1 MSDKFLAVI
10 DGRLHEV
17 RPVQHSAGASDSGKI
32 FALDSSGLIDKSAIP
47 LEVASDIGSVV
58 AGEDLSAGDFVN
70 VYYDG
75 SDVRVRPADASA
87 SGREAT
93 GFVLDSASAGE
104 SVTVYFDGTNDHLS
118 GLTAGELYCLAPT
131 AGTVALRSSV
141 SAVPGNFFQVVG
153 RAISSTAI
161 SFDPSPPV
169 VFSSAGVARYM
180 FVDGGVLHDGAAA
193 SQSSGSPDAGRIV
206 ALGSD
211 GVLDDS
217 LLPDPSIGDNVSGA
231 SAGSV
236 LFSGSGGALSQDNS
250 NLFWDASSHRLG
262 VGTATPSSDL
272 DVNGVVSVP
281 GGNSDEWNAAYGWGD
296 HSVAGYLSDISGESI
311 SDLSDVDS
319 SMAPSDG
326 QVLTYDSANGWQAE
340 DVASDVHSITDLSD
354 VDSSMTPADGQVLT
368 YDSTNGWQAEDGV
381 SGAQSITDLTDVD
394 SSMSPSDGQVL
405 TYDDTNGWQA
415 DYPPSGGGGDGD
427 VSMGEAI
434 GFATAGSVL
443 FIDSDSEL
451 AQDNSNL
458 FWDATNKRLG
468 VGTDAPSELLD
479 VSGGSLRLDNT
490 TYANQNGVIYKD
502 GTPFIHNSNYGDN
515 GTVTTEGHN
524 FFAGE
529 GAGNFTMGSTATD
542 SGQASNNVGIGCNV
556 LHANTTGNMNV
567 AIGSSVLSSNTTG
580 YSNVA
585 IGRSALRDNTAGYS
599 NFALGQQA
607 LIHNT
612 TGYYNVAVGA
622 YAFIGNTTG
631 SHNIA
636 IGDHAGKYADGLNL
650 NQTAEG
656 SLFLGKNTKAH
667 ADGETNQIVVGSD
680 SVGLG
685 SNTVV
690 LGNDDIVTTALKGNV
705 GVGTTTPGT
714 ALDVNGV
721 ISVPGGNSDNWNAAY
736 GWGDH
741 ALAGYLSGISGE
753 SIADLSDVDSS
764 MSPSDGQ
771 VLTYDDTNGW
781 QAEDVAVGVQS
792 IADLSDVDSTMA
804 PADGQVLTYDSTN
817 GWQAEDGGGSA
828 APAQEYQ
835 DVTSDRDLD
844 TTYFNTGDYPYFVFI
859 TIGDDDSNGTP
870 HLFLSKDGTVTADIP
885 LENMGKYGSLPF
897 SFMVYPGQGY
907 RVSSDGC
914 TLSCWVEGHS
924 V

>member
-141 SAVPGNFFQVVG
+141 SAVPGNVFQVVG

-180 FVDGGVLHDGAAA
+180 FVDGGVLRDGAAA
-193 SQSSGSPDAGRIV
+193 SQSSGSSDAGRIV

-211 GVLDDS
+211 GVLDGS

-319 SMAPSDG
+319 SASPTDG
-326 QVLTYDSANGWQAE
+326 QIFVYSGGSGWQASDPPVLSIGD
-340 DVASDVHSITDLSD
+340 DVASGS
-354 VDSSMTPADGQVLT
+354 PGAVLF
-368 YDSTNGWQAEDGV
+368 
-381 SGAQSITDLTDVD
+381 L
-394 SSMSPSDGQVL
+394 
-405 TYDDTNGWQA
+405 
-415 DYPPSGGGGDGD
+415 DGD
-427 VSMGEAI
+427 SN
-434 GFATAGSVL
+434 
-443 FIDSDSEL
+443 L
-451 AQDNSNL
+451 AQDAPNL
-458 FWDATNKRLG
+458 FWDATNKRFG

-479 VSGGSLRLDNT
+479 VSGGSLRLDRT
-490 TYANQNGVIYKD
+490 GYANRYGVIYK
-502 GTPFIHNSNYGDN
+502 GGVPFFHDFNYGDN

-542 SGQASNNVGIGCNV
+542 SIQSSYNTAIGYIALYNNTTGHKNTAIGARALRDNTTGSSNAAIGYST
-556 LHANTTGNMNV
+556 LAANTTGSYNQTIGHVSLYRNTTGSYNA
-567 AIGSSVLSSNTTG
+567 AIGFASLYANTTGELNVGVGHYALYQNTTG
-580 YSNVA
+580 YSNLA
-585 IGRSALRDNTAGYS
+585 IGSRALY
-599 NFALGQQA
+599 
-607 LIHNT
+607 
-612 TGYYNVAVGA
+612 
-622 YAFIGNTTG
+622 GNTTG
-631 SHNIA
+631 HDNVA
-636 IGDHAGKYADGLNL
+636 IGGHAGRLTSDDSL
-650 NQTAEG
+650 NQTATD
-656 SLFLGKNTKAH
+656 SLFFGNNTKAH
-667 ADGETNQIVVGSD
+667 ADGETNQIVLGSD
-680 SVGLG
+680 AVGLG

-690 LGNDDIVTTALKGNV
+690 LGNDDVVTTALKGNV
-705 GVGTTTPGT
+705 GVGTDSPDSE
-714 ALDVNGV
+714 LDVNGGLRCN
-721 ISVPGGNSDNWNAAY
+721 SVYVYSSFQATD
-736 GWGDH
+736 
-741 ALAGYLSGISGE
+741 AGAFSF
-753 SIADLSDVDSS
+753 
-764 MSPSDGQ
+764 
-771 VLTYDDTNGW
+771 NG
-781 QAEDVAVGVQS
+781 
-792 IADLSDVDSTMA
+792 
-804 PADGQVLTYDSTN
+804 
-817 GWQAEDGGGSA
+817 A
-828 APAQEYQ
+828 AP
-835 DVTSDRDLD
+835 
-844 TTYFNTGDYPYFVFI
+844 
-859 TIGDDDSNGTP
+859 
-870 HLFLSKDGTVTADIP
+870 
-885 LENMGKYGSLPF
+885 SLPQSGYSVDNVSEVR
-897 SFMVYPGQGY
+897 SFDAGSSS
-907 RVSSDGC
+907 VSELANALG
-914 TLSCWVEGHS
+914 TLINDLKAKGMIAE
-924 V
+924 